1 MMYQIVTRKD
11 GADRWQFVAHGAAYT
26 KDEAEAYKDRASARG
41 DAVRL
46 LPVPS
51 RQT

>member
-11 GADRWQFVAHGAAYT
+11 
-26 KDEAEAYKDRASARG
+26 RANARG

-46 LPVPS
+46 LPVPP
-51 RQT
+51 RQTETH